1 MLSNSNKNTSLLGL
15 LDKTKSNKSS
25 FTVPN
30 TPPTPYTVGLNIIGD
45 NAIDSVGSIN
55 YTSQTTLTTSSPI
68 DPLPIPPVPFNVTAN
83 GSSAYIHSVNV

>member
-1 MLSNSNKNTSLLGL
+1 VNNSNKNISLLGL

-55 YTSQTTLTTSSPI
+55 YNAQST
-68 DPLPIPPVPFNVTAN
+68 NNN
-83 GSSAYIHSVNV
+83 GAS